1 MRSSD
6 AYLVCCK
13 HRRALI
19 AMQISLKSLYSP
31 SAGGTGAMV
40 MARSTEEGRQ
50 RTKNHLTVALP
61 FLIYVVIISLKGVYD
76 LNQSDFMQIA
86 PIL

>member
-1 MRSSD
+1 MHIWCVASIVGRS
-6 AYLVCCK
+6 LQCKKPVCGRHWC
-13 HRRALI
+13 
-19 AMQISLKSLYSP
+19 Y
-31 SAGGTGAMV
+31 GNGN
-40 MARSTEEGRQ
+40 STEEGRQ

-76 LNQSDFMQIA
+76 LNPSDFMQIA